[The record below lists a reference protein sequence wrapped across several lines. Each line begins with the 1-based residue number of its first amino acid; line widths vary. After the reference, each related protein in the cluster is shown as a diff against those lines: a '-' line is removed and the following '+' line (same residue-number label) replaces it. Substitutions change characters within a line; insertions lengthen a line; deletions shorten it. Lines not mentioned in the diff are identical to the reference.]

1 MSIPESVQDK
11 LDADPSWAIQHED
24 IVRVMDEE
32 GKQKPW
38 SRYMIQ
44 QYLDG
49 DPAKKTVQDR
59 LDELVELEVL
69 DKYEYSNQTI
79 YDLAYDPVVTD
90 GGRLNDANLIEI
102 ATLRDRNSIQDLTS
116 GAMMLSLVFFGIG
129 LISSVTST
137 SSSSGISGNVFLDTA
152 ILLYL
157 AAGVMLLLLILIR
170 KLDPWMPD
178 SSPEDN

>member
-1 MSIPESVQDK
+1 MSIPDAVQDK
-11 LDADPSWAIQHED
+11 LDADPAWAIQHED
-24 IVRVMDEE
+24 IVRVMDET
-32 GKQKPW
+32 GKEKPW

-69 DKYEYSNQTI
+69 DKYEYSNQTL

-90 GGRLNDANLIEI
+90 GGRLNNADWIEI
-102 ATLRDRNSIQDLTS
+102 ATFQDRNSVRDLTS
-116 GAMMLSLVFFGIG
+116 GAMMLSLLFFGAGILLG
-129 LISSVTST
+129 VTPM
-137 SSSSGISGNVFLDTA
+137 SGDYVIAGNVFIDAA

-157 AAGVMLLLLILIR
+157 SAGVMILILVVIQR
-170 KLDPWMPD
+170 IEPWIPGSDPQD
-178 SSPEDN
+178 G